1 MRSGLPS
8 EPEPPATVKPTE
20 AEIDAAVERL
30 RRWAGTIVRIA
41 ASDDREQEA

>member
-8 EPEPPATVKPTE
+8 EPEPPATKPTE